1 MACGWTK
8 DRRGSVTAIA
18 AGLLTVLIGVA
29 ALAVE
34 YGHGLLARSQDQ
46 RAADLA
52 AYGAAVVYGNTSS
65 TTTAQA
71 AANNIAAL
79 NGIPTGGATYALV
92 ASPTG
97 DGNQAVQVGVTT
109 TEPLVLARVL
119 GTGNTL
125 TVKAASTAEFAVN
138 SPACIIALNSAG
150 AGVALSGGTSVSA
163 PGCAVASNNSVSAPC
178 GTNIV
183 TKTVVYGGA
192 APTEGCSN
200 IKPPAGTASVT
211 DVHATTA
218 DPLKNNTE
226 VTAATARL
234 TTVAA
239 LTSPS
244 GPSAS
249 SGSDIAFGYTQSTT
263 ISQVQADGCT
273 ASMSG
278 NTWTVTCSGSTF
290 NFGNI
295 TLSGGITVNFNTS
308 GSASTTYNFT
318 SIINNGTA
326 LSFGPGTYN
335 VAQGINNSY
344 GATMAFGAGT
354 FNIGIGAATATCGS
368 GNYSGQYAICN
379 NGTSLT
385 FGGPSTFVL
394 AAGIYNNGGETLTL
408 GSGSTNSFNIGY
420 TTTSSGKLA
429 FFMGGGATTTFADAT
444 GSGDIFQM
452 NGDLDVQN
460 GGGSCLT
467 VSAAAEHDINGY
479 LATAGGTILGAG
491 IYTVEGYVGL
501 GSNGGGNVTC
511 GGQSVGLLANGVTF
525 VIGGNSTVA
534 CGNTP
539 SGTPLSTTFCVA
551 NGYSSVDIAAP
562 SSGSTEDLAVIGPTN
577 SQITAGAAF
586 TEGATNNEISGA
598 FYFPNGAITLSGAA
612 ALSNAGNSG
621 QCLELI
627 GSEIDAEQG
636 SAAGT
641 TCTGLG
647 SGSAGTQV
655 NLVQ

>member
-1 MACGWTK
+1 M

-18 AGLLTVLIGVA
+18 AGILAVLIGVA

-34 YGHGLLARSQDQ
+34 YGHGLLARAQDQ

-97 DGNQAVQVGVTT
+97 DGNQAVKVGVTT
-109 TEPLVLARVL
+109 TEPLVLSRVL

-125 TVKAASTAEFAVN
+125 TVRAASMAEFAVN
-138 SPACIIALNSAG
+138 SPACVIALNPSG
-150 AGVALSGGTSVSA
+150 AGVNLTGGTSLSA
-163 PGCAVASNNSVSAPC
+163 PGCAVASNNSVSATC
-178 GTNIV
+178 GTTIV

-192 APTEGCSN
+192 APTEGCNN
-200 IKPPAGTASVT
+200 ITPPAGTASVT
-211 DVHATTA
+211 DVHATTT

-226 VTAATARL
+226 VTAATSRL
-234 TTVAA
+234 STVTG

-244 GPSAS
+244 GPSTS
-249 SGSDIAFGYTQSTT
+249 SGGDIAFGYTQSTT
-263 ISQVQADGCT
+263 ISQVQADGCN

-318 SIINNGTA
+318 SISNTGTA
-326 LSFGPGTYN
+326 LHFGPGTYN
-335 VAQGINNSY
+335 VAKGITT
-344 GATMAFGAGT
+344 GGGTTTTFGAGT
-354 FNIGIGAATATCGS
+354 FDIGASTAACS
-368 GNYSGQYAICN
+368 GGGKYSICN
-379 NGTSLT
+379 TGTSLT
-385 FGGPSTFVL
+385 FGGPSSFVL
-394 AAGIYNNGGETLTL
+394 AAGIYNNGGSILAL
-408 GSGSTNSFNIGY
+408 GSGSTNSFNIGA
-420 TTTSSGKLA
+420 SSDGNSLW
-429 FFMGGGATTTFADAT
+429 MGGGATTTFADAT
-444 GSGDIFQM
+444 GSGDLFQM
-452 NGDLDVQN
+452 AGNLDVVS

-501 GSNGGGNVTC
+501 GTNGGGDVTC
-511 GGQSVGLLANGVTF
+511 GGQSVGMVANGVTF
-525 VIGGNSTVA
+525 VIGGNTTA
-534 CGNTP
+534 P
-539 SGTPLSTTFCVA
+539 SSAGVCAGTAFCVA
-551 NGYSSVDIAAP
+551 NGYNSVDIVAP
-562 SSGSTEDLAVIGPTN
+562 SSGSTEGLAVIGPTN
-577 SQITAGAAF
+577 SQITAGATFA
-586 TEGATNNEISGA
+586 EGATNNDISGA
-598 FYFPNGAITLSGAA
+598 FYFPNGAIKLSGAA
-612 ALSNAGNSG
+612 AVSDGGNAN

-627 GSEIDAEQG
+627 GSEIDVTGG
-636 SAAGT
+636 SAAGS

-647 SGSAGTQV
+647 SATAGTQV

>member
-18 AGLLTVLIGVA
+18 AALLAVLIGVA

-34 YGHGLLARSQDQ
+34 YGNGLLARAQDQ

-52 AYGAAVVYGNTSS
+52 AYGAAVVYGTTSS

-71 AANNIAAL
+71 AANNIATL

-109 TEPLVLARVL
+109 TAPLVLARVL

-150 AGVALSGGTSVSA
+150 AGVQLTGGTSLSA
-163 PGCAVASNNSVSAPC
+163 PGCAVASNNSVGATC
-178 GTNIV
+178 GTSIV

-192 APTEGCSN
+192 APTEGCNN
-200 IKPPAGTASVT
+200 ITPPAGTGSVNY
-211 DVHATTA
+211 VHASTT

-226 VTAATARL
+226 VTAATSRL
-234 TTVAA
+234 STVAS

-263 ISQVQADGCT
+263 ISQVQADNCT

-308 GSASTTYNFT
+308 GSASTTNNFT
-318 SIINNGTA
+318 SISNTGTA
-326 LSFGPGTYN
+326 LNFGPGTYN
-335 VAQGINNSY
+335 VAQGITT
-344 GATMAFGAGT
+344 GGGTTTAFGAGT
-354 FNIGIGAATATCGS
+354 FNIGESTAACNGS
-368 GNYSGQYAICN
+368 GKYSICN
-379 NGTSLT
+379 TGTSLT

-394 AAGIYNNGGETLTL
+394 AAGIFNSGGSILTL
-408 GSGSTNSFNIGY
+408 GSGSTNSFNIGAS
-420 TTTSSGKLA
+420 SSGNSLY
-429 FFMGGGATTTFADAT
+429 MGGGATTTFADAT
-444 GSGDIFQM
+444 GSGDLFQM
-452 NGDLDVQN
+452 AGNLDVVS

-491 IYTVEGYVGL
+491 VYTVEGYVGL
-501 GSNGGGNVTC
+501 GTNGGGNVTC
-511 GGQSVGLLANGVTF
+511 GGQSVGMVANGVTF

-534 CGNTP
+534 CANTA
-539 SGTPLSTTFCVA
+539 STAFCVA
-551 NGYSSVDIAAP
+551 NGYNTVDIAAP
-562 SSGSTEDLAVIGPTN
+562 SSGSTEDLAVIGPTSATN
-577 SQITAGAAF
+577 TAGAAF
-586 TEGATNNEISGA
+586 AEGATNTDISGA

-612 ALSNAGNSG
+612 TISNAGNTN

-627 GSEIDAEQG
+627 GSEIDVKGG

-647 SGSAGTQV
+647 GGSAGTQV

>member
-150 AGVALSGGTSVSA
+150 AGVALSGGTSLSA

-234 TTVAA
+234 GTNGSIPG
-239 LTSPS
+239 LTFPS
-244 GPSAS
+244 TPSV
-249 SGSDIAFGYTQSTT
+249 SGGTAVTFGNGTSQSTT
-263 ISQVQADGCT
+263 QTEVAAATGCT
-273 ASMSG
+273 ASVSG
-278 NTWTVTCSGSTF
+278 STWTVTCTGHSSYTF
-290 NFGNI
+290 GTIFVG
-295 TLSGGITVNFNTS
+295 GGITANFNTG
-308 GSASTTYNFT
+308 GSASTTYN
-318 SIINNGTA
+318 INGEIDNAGTA
-326 LSFGPGTYN
+326 LNFGPGTYN
-335 VAQGINNSY
+335 VVQGIIV
-344 GATMAFGAGT
+344 GGGTTTTFGAGT
-354 FNIGIGAATATCGS
+354 FNIGGTACNGS
-368 GNYSGQYAICN
+368 GTYSICTGG
-379 NGTSLT
+379 GTSLT
-385 FGGPSTFVL
+385 FGGPSTFLL
-394 AAGIYNNGGETLTL
+394 ANGIYNSGGSVLTL
-408 GSGSTNSFNIGY
+408 GSGSTNSFNIGA
-420 TTTSSGKLA
+420 SSNGNSLY
-429 FFMGGGATTTFADAT
+429 MGGGATTTFADAT
-444 GSGDIFQM
+444 GSGDLFQM
-452 NGDLDVQN
+452 AGNLDVVS

-467 VSAAAEHDINGY
+467 VSAAAEHDIDGY
-479 LATAGGTILGAG
+479 MATAGGTILGAG

-501 GSNGGGNVTC
+501 GTNGGGDVTC

-534 CGNTP
+534 CANT
-539 SGTPLSTTFCVA
+539 SSTAFCVA
-551 NGYSSVDIAAP
+551 NGYNSVVITAPTSS
-562 SSGSTEDLAVIGPTN
+562 STEGLATEGLAVIGPTSATN
-577 SQITAGAAF
+577 TAGATFA
-586 TEGATNNEISGA
+586 EGATNNEISGA

-612 ALSNAGNSG
+612 ALSNPGNSG

-627 GSEIDAEQG
+627 GSEIDAQQG